1 MFEFVSER
9 LGSIFDK
16 FRYNNKLTAEN
27 ISEGLRDVRRALLEA
42 DVNVQVVKDFLAKVE
57 AKSVGEDVLKGVA
70 PGQQVVRIVHDELI
84 ALMGEADVAIPFAA
98 NGPTVIM
105 VAGLQGS
112 GKTTTCAKLAR
123 LLRDEHGRKPVL
135 VAADLQRP
143 AAIDQLKILG
153 QQLGIPVFHEAGLNP
168 PDLCAKAVAAVTS
181 GAIAGDLVILD
192 TAGRLHVDDALMTEV
207 AQVHARTRPQQ
218 TLLVVDAMTGQ
229 DAVISAKAFDER
241 LPLDGVI
248 VTKLDGD
255 ARGGAIVSLRSV
267 TGKPIKFVGVGEK
280 LDALQAFH
288 PDRYARRILGMGDI
302 LSFVE
307 KAQQAVDE
315 TEAKKIEE
323 RIKKNKF
330 DLEDFRLQLQS
341 IQKMGSIKDILG
353 LIPGI
358 GAKFAGL
365 NVDESI
371 FRKYTAMIN
380 SMTKSER
387 GRPDLIDMSRRR
399 RIAHGSGTTTNDVQA
414 LIKHFTTMKT
424 VMSKFGDIQ
433 QMASKLPNQED
444 LTPDMLANPQAF
456 MPNPNRL
463 FAKREN
469 KDDLERYRKERKRL
483 KKLKKQK
490 R

>member
-1 MFEFVSER
+1 
-9 LGSIFDK
+9 
-16 FRYNNKLTAEN
+16 
-27 ISEGLRDVRRALLEA
+27 
-42 DVNVQVVKDFLAKVE
+42 
-57 AKSVGEDVLKGVA
+57 
-70 PGQQVVRIVHDELI
+70 
-84 ALMGEADVAIPFAA
+84 
-98 NGPTVIM
+98 
-105 VAGLQGS
+105 
-112 GKTTTCAKLAR
+112 
-123 LLRDEHGRKPVL
+123 
-135 VAADLQRP
+135 
-143 AAIDQLKILG
+143 
-153 QQLGIPVFHEAGLNP
+153 
-168 PDLCAKAVAAVTS
+168 
-181 GAIAGDLVILD
+181 
-192 TAGRLHVDDALMTEV
+192 MTEV